1 MTAAPEP
8 RTHLALVASHPSLTM
23 VVAPRRTGTVTPRNV
38 PCSPTHRLAYPGHTR
53 ATGITTL
60 CP

>member
-8 RTHLALVASHPSLTM
+8 RTHLALVAHHPSLSM
-23 VVAPRRTGTVTPRNV
+23 VVAPRRLGTVTPGGV
-38 PCSPTHRLAYPGHTR
+38 PYSPAHRLVYPGHTHT
-53 ATGITTL
+53 TGINTL